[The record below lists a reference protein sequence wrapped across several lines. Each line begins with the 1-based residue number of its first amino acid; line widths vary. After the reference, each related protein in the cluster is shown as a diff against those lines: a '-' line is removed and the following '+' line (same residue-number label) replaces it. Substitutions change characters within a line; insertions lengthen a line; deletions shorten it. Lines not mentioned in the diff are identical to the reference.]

1 MIIADQ
7 NLKSQKKIG
16 LMLVNLAIGHGKAL
30 LRTSLGSDED
40 QRGVVSAL
48 DAEDSRMHLT
58 LGVSVV
64 AVGLA
69 MSKVMEKY
77 ETSAIGIAKV
87 RLRRLYQLGRQLE
100 VSIGR

>member
-1 MIIADQ
+1 
-7 NLKSQKKIG
+7 
-16 LMLVNLAIGHGKAL
+16 MLVSSAIGHGKAL
-30 LRTSLGSDED
+30 LQTSLGSDED

-58 LGVSVV
+58 LGVSV
-64 AVGLA
+64 AAAGLA
-69 MSKVMEKY
+69 TSKVMEKY
-77 ETSAIGIAKV
+77 ETSVTGIAKA

>member
-1 MIIADQ
+1 MKIADQ
-7 NLKSQKKIG
+7 KFKSQKKID
-16 LMLVNLAIGHGKAL
+16 LMLVSSAIGHEKAL
-30 LRTSLGSDED
+30 LQTSLDSDED
-40 QRGVVSAL
+40 LRGVVSAL

-69 MSKVMEKY
+69 TSKVMGKY
-77 ETSAIGIAKV
+77 ETLAIGIAKV